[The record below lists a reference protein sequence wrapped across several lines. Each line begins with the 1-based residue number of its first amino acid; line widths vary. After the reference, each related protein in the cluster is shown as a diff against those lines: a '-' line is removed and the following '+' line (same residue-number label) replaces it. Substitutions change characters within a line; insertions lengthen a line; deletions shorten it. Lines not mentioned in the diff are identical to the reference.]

1 MLKNPYENNAEVN
14 AKMQAQTACQAQQC
28 NKNTCDAPPSEPY
41 PSGLCG
47 EACSEPKP
55 YNPFSLQEEAARRA
69 QEHYEQASKAQSA
82 AVFFA
87 NNPAFEDFI
96 RLVRSGAIQF

>member
-1 MLKNPYENNAEVN
+1 MISEEVF
-14 AKMQAQTACQAQQC
+14 AKMKAQQ
-28 NKNTCDAPPSEPY
+28 NSANRNENTCAAPPKESY

-47 EACSEPKP
+47 QRCSEQKP
-55 YNPFSLQEEAARRA
+55 YNPSSLQEEASLRA
-69 QEHYEQASKAQSA
+69 QEHYAQAAKQQSA

>member
-1 MLKNPYENNAEVN
+1 MHPIDEVN
-14 AKMQAQTACQAQQC
+14 AKMKAQTSYEAQY
-28 NKNTCDAPPSEPY
+28 NKNTCAAPAEPY

-47 EACSEPKP
+47 QACSEPKP
-55 YNPFSLQEEAARRA
+55 YNPYSLQEEASHRA

>member
-1 MLKNPYENNAEVN
+1 MYGIDEANG
-14 AKMQAQTACQAQQC
+14 KMQAQKAEAQY
-28 NKNTCDAPPSEPY
+28 NVNTCAVPPSEPY

-47 EACSEPKP
+47 DACSEPKP
-55 YNPFSLQEEAARRA
+55 YNPHGLQEEASRRA
-69 QEHYEQASKAQSA
+69 QGHYEEASKAQSA

-96 RLVRSGAIQF
+96 LLVRSGAIQF

>member
-1 MLKNPYENNAEVN
+1 MRGICEAN
-14 AKMQAQTACQAQQC
+14 AKMQAQKAYEAQRDA
-28 NKNTCDAPPSEPY
+28 NTCAVPPSEPY
-41 PSGLCG
+41 PSGLCDQD
-47 EACSEPKP
+47 CSEPKP
-55 YNPFSLQEEAARRA
+55 YNPYSLQEEAARRA
-69 QEHYEQASKAQSA
+69 QGHYEEASKAQSA